1 MPLIGKIEFLRLSVV
16 KIFTVATD
24 NLTCRA
30 DLAVL
35 AVWLLLFMAS
45 VTPYCCWLGKHL
57 CECWNLCAYDELPA
71 FARLKEA
78 TSDRG
83 VLLACL
89 AQGDKVN

>member
-1 MPLIGKIEFLRLSVV
+1 
-16 KIFTVATD
+16 
-24 NLTCRA
+24 
-30 DLAVL
+30 
-35 AVWLLLFMAS
+35 MAS

-89 AQGDKVN
+89 AQGDKVNWSFVVGTWKEVEMELK